1 MRLWRRRS
9 WLLKKTEIAWVRT
22 GKYLRLKSKR
32 LGFTCWI
39 QAPGPHELNDLRS
52 EFALH
57 RRTKHQYFFSI
68 PLGPLTWARTPP
80 APRRRPVWCSARATP
95 WSSPSLGWRWCTPP
109 TGRCS
114 SPYWRTRGRQWSGRY
129 SSSQSERSIFIV
141 ILCEKLFV
149 VFCLCIYGMPLTV
162 CCGQKQT
169 MKNFFQNK
177 LNVSAEKYILY
188 QITLLSIFSPDPWS
202 PWPTTSP
209 VAASRIDRTTRIED
223 EEGKDRD
230 DRRTANHLSDY
241 EKRKMWEGF
250 DEFPGKKSTD
260 ADEVI

>member
-68 PLGPLTWARTPP
+68 PIGPLTWARTPP

-95 WSSPSLGWRWCTPP
+95 WSSQSQGWRWCTPP
-109 TGRCS
+109 TGRCW
-114 SPYWRTRGRQWSGRY
+114 SPYWQTRGKQWSGRY
-129 SSSQSERSIFIV
+129 WSSQSEHWAEYIYKYFMLKTFSCFLPMYLWYVPYCLLRTEANH
-141 ILCEKLFV
+141 EKLFSKQIE
-149 VFCLCIYGMPLTV
+149 CIRGKVYFVSNNFAFHLFPRSLKPLTDDIARS
-162 CCGQKQT
+162 CIKDW
-169 MKNFFQNK
+169 
-177 LNVSAEKYILY
+177 
-188 QITLLSIFSPDPWS
+188 PDD
-202 PWPTTSP
+202 T
-209 VAASRIDRTTRIED
+209 DR
-223 EEGKDRD
+223 GW
-230 DRRTANHLSDY
+230 RR
-241 EKRKMWEGF
+241 KR
-250 DEFPGKKSTD
+250 
-260 ADEVI
+260 